1 LLVGGGGVLGFR
13 WVRRRRQAAVSGPTK
28 ASEAYR
34 PPPVAEWAG
43 PEAPSAR
50 LVVVEGPDAGQSV
63 ELGGQAV
70 TIGSDADCALRLS
83 DAGGQVGGRH
93 ARVWLREGSF
103 MLHHLDRRLTTL
115 IGERTVDWAV
125 LEDGDEIV
133 IGPHRLRFEAAES

>member
-1 LLVGGGGVLGFR
+1 M
-13 WVRRRRQAAVSGPTK
+13 SGPTK

-43 PEAPSAR
+43 PETPSAR
-50 LVVVEGPDAGQSV
+50 LVVIEGPDAGQSV

-70 TIGSDADCALRLS
+70 TIGADADCALRLS
-83 DAGGQVGGRH
+83 DAGGLVGGRH

-103 MLHHLDRRLTTL
+103 MLHHLDKRLTTRV
-115 IGERTVDWAV
+115 GEREVDWAV

-133 IGPHRLRFEAAES
+133 IGPHRIRFEIPPSP